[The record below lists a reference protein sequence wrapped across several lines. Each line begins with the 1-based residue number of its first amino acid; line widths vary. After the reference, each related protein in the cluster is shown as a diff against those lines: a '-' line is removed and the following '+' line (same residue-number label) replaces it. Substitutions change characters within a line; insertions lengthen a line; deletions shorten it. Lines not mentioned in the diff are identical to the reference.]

1 MKRRAFS
8 LLEILLALA
17 ILGGSLAVL
26 SQIVG
31 VGGDSASSARDLAL
45 CRLLC
50 QAKMSETL
58 VSGLTPAAVPSTPI
72 SSPDQSDTTPFYY
85 TLELA
90 PAPVQGMLAVRI
102 SVQAMTSDE
111 TMPTASFSITR
122 WIIDPALGLAQAQA
136 DAEATKAAEAEEAA
150 ATSAAADTGAGAT
163 TPGATQ

>member
-1 MKRRAFS
+1 MRRCAFS
-8 LLEILLALA
+8 LLEVLLALA

-50 QAKMSETL
+50 QAKMSEIL

-72 SSPDQSDTTPFYY
+72 ASPDQSSSAPFYY

-122 WIIDPALGLAQAQA
+122 WIIDPSLGLAQAQA
-136 DAEATKAAEAEEAA
+136 DADAAKAAEAEEAA
-150 ATSAAADTGAGAT
+150 ATSSATDASAGTPPTGDA
-163 TPGATQ
+163 Q

>member
-1 MKRRAFS
+1 MNRRGFS

-31 VGGDSASSARDLAL
+31 IGGDSASSARDLAF

-50 QAKMSETL
+50 QAKLAETL
-58 VSGLTPAAVPSTPI
+58 VSGLTPVAVPSTPI
-72 SSPDQSDTTPFYY
+72 AAPDQSSDTPFFY

-90 PAPVQGMLAVRI
+90 PAPVQGMLALRV
-102 SVQAMTSDE
+102 SVQAMTSDQS
-111 TMPTASFSITR
+111 MPTATYSITR

-136 DAEATKAAEAEEAA
+136 DADAAKQAEAAETEAA
-150 ATSAAADTGAGAT
+150 GDTNAPAPPSDGS
-163 TPGATQ
+163 TP